1 MTTAPPYPPVSWQ
14 AGLVPDQRGR
24 VAVVTGASS
33 GLGAVLAETLAQAG
47 ATVVLGVRDPAK
59 GERVRDGF
67 GAGAAAR
74 VEVRRLELADLD
86 SVARF
91 AAEVTQAHPSVD
103 LLVANAGAARTAQQR
118 SQQGFDA
125 VFATNHLGHFALTG
139 RLLPVLVAAPAARVV
154 SVGSNLYRRVRVTL
168 PLDDLSADVPAARS
182 YVASKLAV
190 LLFATELDRRLRAAG
205 LSVRSFAAHPGVA
218 DTPMQQQARGRA
230 ERTVAR
236 LMTQAI
242 GRSAR
247 AGAIPL
253 LYAATAPDAPTGVFL
268 GPSLRKHDLRVHA
281 ALLVPPADDRA
292 LAGRLWAASE
302 AATGVRFL
310 SAPVR
315 VAA

>member
-1 MTTAPPYPPVSWQ
+1 
-14 AGLVPDQRGR
+14 
-24 VAVVTGASS
+24 
-33 GLGAVLAETLAQAG
+33 
-47 ATVVLGVRDPAK
+47 
-59 GERVRDGF
+59 
-67 GAGAAAR
+67 
-74 VEVRRLELADLD
+74 
-86 SVARF
+86 
-91 AAEVTQAHPSVD
+91 
-103 LLVANAGAARTAQQR
+103 
-118 SQQGFDA
+118 
-125 VFATNHLGHFALTG
+125 
-139 RLLPVLVAAPAARVV
+139 VLVAAPAARVV

-205 LSVRSFAAHPGVA
+205 SSVRSFAAHPGVA

>member
-118 SQQGFDA
+118 SQQGFD
-125 VFATNHLGHFALTG
+125 TS
-139 RLLPVLVAAPAARVV
+139 R
-154 SVGSNLYRRVRVTL
+154 
-168 PLDDLSADVPAARS
+168 
-182 YVASKLAV
+182 
-190 LLFATELDRRLRAAG
+190 
-205 LSVRSFAAHPGVA
+205 
-218 DTPMQQQARGRA
+218 
-230 ERTVAR
+230 
-236 LMTQAI
+236 
-242 GRSAR
+242 
-247 AGAIPL
+247 
-253 LYAATAPDAPTGVFL
+253 
-268 GPSLRKHDLRVHA
+268 
-281 ALLVPPADDRA
+281 
-292 LAGRLWAASE
+292 
-302 AATGVRFL
+302 
-310 SAPVR
+310 
-315 VAA
+315 

>member
-205 LSVRSFAAHPGVA
+205 SSVRSFAAHPGVA